1 MNKLLLINKEQ
12 SAKMIAYYKSNY
24 DSYLPIVTFLNLPF
38 SYQLG
43 FILNY
48 LSTQNIGILADR
60 HNYQLYYVNPELVVN
75 KLISQ
80 YNETGKFTDVIKF
93 VETDL
98 DNIMLTYRRAIEHV
112 LNEILIPF

>member
-12 SAKMIAYYKSNY
+12 SAKMIAYYKRNY
-24 DSYLPIVTFLNLPF
+24 DGYLPIITFINLPF

-43 FILNY
+43 FILDY
-48 LSTQNIGILADR
+48 LTTQNIGIIADT
-60 HNYQLYYVNPELVVN
+60 HNYQIYYVNPELVAN
-75 KLISQ
+75 KLILQ
-80 YNETGKFTDVIKF
+80 YQETGVFTDVIEF

-98 DNIMLTYRRAIEHV
+98 NNVMFTYRRAIEHV